1 VPTPPPPSPLNPGGT
16 QPPPTVPTPSPT
28 GPAEPTESTSPGG
41 SPSTPGS
48 EAPPAESPEGTVE
61 GDIFVRIGGDDGAAP
76 FFFGIAVLGTAGTLA
91 IIALQGWRS
100 RMTRLQPEDD
110 PIADHHQL

>member
-1 VPTPPPPSPLNPGGT
+1 VPTPG
-16 QPPPTVPTPSPT
+16 PTS
-28 GPAEPTESTSPGG
+28 PAEPTESISPGG

-48 EAPPAESPEGTVE
+48 DAPPGESPEGTVE

-91 IIALQGWRS
+91 IIAIQGWRS
-100 RMTRLQPEDD
+100 RLTSSQPEDEAI
-110 PIADHHQL
+110 PDHRQL